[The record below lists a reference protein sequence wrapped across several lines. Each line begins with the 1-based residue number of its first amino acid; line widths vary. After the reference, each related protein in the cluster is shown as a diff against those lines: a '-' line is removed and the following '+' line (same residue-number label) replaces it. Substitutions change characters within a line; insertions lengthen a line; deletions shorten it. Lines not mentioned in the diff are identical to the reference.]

1 MRRFWAELRCLSTG
15 GFQAGWMRCAEA
27 AAAVVLVVFLVAG
40 CGGWSK
46 AVAPQPPPPPPP
58 PTPAVLTFEEDIKP
72 IAGRCAG
79 CHPALLPAAGSM
91 EDYQNIV
98 AKGFV
103 VPGEPDSSVYYTK
116 ASGNVPHAGGPT
128 WGKDAETVRKW
139 IEQGAKE
146 R

>member
-1 MRRFWAELRCLSTG
+1 MKRFLLELSLG
-15 GFQAGWMRCAEA
+15 GFLVGWRCFAKAA
-27 AAAVVLVVFLVAG
+27 AAAVPLVFLVAG

-58 PTPAVLTFEEDIKP
+58 TPSVLTFEKDIKP
-72 IAGRCAG
+72 IAGKCGA

-91 EDYQNIV
+91 EDYQNIMS
-98 AKGFV
+98 KGFV
-103 VPGEPDSSVYYTK
+103 VPKEPDSSVYYTK
-116 ASGNVPHAGGPT
+116 PSGKVPHGGGPT
-128 WGKDAETVRKW
+128 WGNDADTVRKW

>member
-1 MRRFWAELRCLSTG
+1 MKRFLLKLRCLSTG
-15 GFQAGWMRCAEA
+15 GFRAGWRRCAETA
-27 AAAVVLVVFLVAG
+27 AAAVLVAFMVAG

-58 PTPAVLTFEEDIKP
+58 PTPAALTFEKDIKP

-79 CHPALLPAAGSM
+79 CHPALLPTAGSM

-98 AKGFV
+98 TKGFV
-103 VPGEPDSSVYYTK
+103 KPKEPDSSVYYTK
-116 ASGNVPHAGGPT
+116 PSGKVPHAGGST